1 MEEILVETK
10 FGRFGGF
17 SLNCQPPSP
26 KLSLMKK
33 CHLLNYIPLPTKI
46 FSLKVEGNKE
56 KKIIHNTSL

>member
-26 KLSLMKK
+26 QIKLNEKMSSSKLYSLAYQ
-33 CHLLNYIPLPTKI
+33 NI
-46 FSLKVEGNKE
+46 FP
-56 KKIIHNTSL
+56 